1 MKQVMK
7 WINRM
12 VTSILLILLISVAG
26 IVLSTKL
33 TNGETQIFGYQI
45 KTVLSGSMEP
55 TILTGSVIAVKSL
68 DEAEGSSLKA
78 GDIIT
83 YLDEERLITHRIT
96 DVLAEEQAVRYK
108 TKGDNN
114 NSADSNPVL
123 AENVIAKYE
132 GFMIPYLG
140 YLINFIQ
147 TANGSVLFMIL
158 PGVLMLGYSIVTIW
172 KTIRELERKHV
183 LLEKE

>member
-1 MKQVMK
+1 VKQMMK
-7 WINRM
+7 WVNRM
-12 VTSILLILLISVAG
+12 VTSILLILLVSIAG

-33 TNGETQIFGYQI
+33 TNGEPQIFGYQI

-68 DEAEGSSLKA
+68 DEAERSKLKS

-96 DVLAEEQAVRYK
+96 NVLATDQAVRYE

-140 YLINFIQ
+140 YLINFTQ

-172 KTIRELERKHV
+172 KTIRELEKKQMAV
-183 LLEKE
+183 K